1 MLLFLSIL
9 FLFLAFC
16 VFFSLK
22 LRNPYELIF
31 ILGKKGS
38 GKSTLLV
45 KLMKKYL
52 NRGFHVYTNM
62 RECVIPGIHYID
74 TADLGKYRPLE
85 DSFVALDEVGL
96 LYDGRKFKAFRDE
109 WRDFYKFQR
118 KYQCIVCMASQTWD
132 VDKKVR
138 DLTDKFYLCRKIG
151 PFSLARR
158 INRRFK
164 VIEAEGDS
172 ESRIADSLKLGS
184 IFESMLTFI
193 PAYTKA
199 FDSFSA
205 PELPYFSAEIT
216 EAPQQGAVSC
226 GEGD

>member
-1 MLLFLSIL
+1 MLLVLSFVFLL
-9 FLFLAFC
+9 AAFL
-16 VFFSLK
+16 VFFSLR

-45 KLMKKYL
+45 KLMKRYL
-52 NRGFHVYTNM
+52 KRGYYVYTNM
-62 RECVIPGIHYID
+62 VECVLPGVIYIK
-74 TADLGKYRPLE
+74 TEDLGYYRPME
-85 DSFVALDEVGL
+85 NSFVALDEVGL
-96 LYDGRKFKAFRDE
+96 LYDGRKFKQFRDE

-118 KYQCIVCMASQTWD
+118 KYQCVIAMASQTWD

-172 ESRIADSLKLGS
+172 ESRIADSLKLGP

-199 FDSFSA
+199 FDSFQA
-205 PELPYFSAEIT
+205 PLLPYFKDSSQDV
-216 EAPQQGAVSC
+216 PVL
-226 GEGD
+226 DVFD

>member
-1 MLLFLSIL
+1 MLLVLSFVFL
-9 FLFLAFC
+9 LAAFF
-16 VFFSLK
+16 VFFSLR

-45 KLMKKYL
+45 KLMKRYL
-52 NRGFHVYTNM
+52 KRGYHVYTNM
-62 RECVIPGIHYID
+62 VECVLPGVIYIK
-74 TADLGKYRPLE
+74 TEDLGYYRPME
-85 DSFVALDEVGL
+85 NSFVALDEVGL
-96 LYDGRKFKAFRDE
+96 LYDGRKFKQFRDE

-118 KYQCIVCMASQTWD
+118 KYQCVIAMASQTWD

-199 FDSFSA
+199 FDSFQA
-205 PELPYFSAEIT
+205 PLLPYFNDSSQDDTLDTSI
-216 EAPQQGAVSC
+216 
-226 GEGD
+226 D

>member
-1 MLLFLSIL
+1 MLIFLAIL
-9 FLFLAFC
+9 FLFLALC
-16 VFFSLK
+16 VFFSLR
-22 LRNPYELIF
+22 LRNPYQLIF

-45 KLMKKYL
+45 KLMKRYL
-52 NRGFHVYTNM
+52 KRGYHVYTNM
-62 RECVIPGIHYID
+62 RECVLDGIIYIN
-74 TADLGKYRPLE
+74 TEDLGYYRPVE
-85 DSFVALDEVGL
+85 NSFVALDEVGL

-118 KYQCIVCMASQTWD
+118 KYQCVVCMASQTWD

-138 DLTDKFYLCRKIG
+138 DLTDQFYLCRKIG

-164 VIEAEGDS
+164 VLEAEGDS

-199 FDSFSA
+199 FDSFQA
-205 PELPYFSAEIT
+205 PSLPYFQSQEVT
-216 EAPQQGAVSC
+216 PSFEPTDGAVP
-226 GEGD
+226 

>member
-1 MLLFLSIL
+1 MLIFLAIL
-9 FLFLAFC
+9 FLFLAFF
-16 VFFSLK
+16 VFFSLR
-22 LRNPYELIF
+22 LHNPYQLIF

-45 KLMKKYL
+45 KLMKRYL
-52 NRGFHVYTNM
+52 KRGYHVYTNM
-62 RECVIPGIHYID
+62 RECVLDGIIYID
-74 TADLGKYRPLE
+74 TEQLGYYRPVE
-85 DSFVALDEVGL
+85 NSFVALDEVGL

-118 KYQCIVCMASQTWD
+118 KYQCIVAMASQTWD

-138 DLTDKFYLCRKIG
+138 DLTDQFFLCRKIG

-164 VIEAEGDS
+164 VLEAEGDS

-199 FDSFSA
+199 FDSFEA
-205 PELPYFSAEIT
+205 PALPYFDEKSLSAVKDS
-216 EAPQQGAVSC
+216 AGPQASL
-226 GEGD
+226 